1 MYLKTPRDSL
11 LKCLSSRL
19 PAPVPCFLLGLRFP
33 CPLPWLTL
41 PPPLCRVVDVQYLI
55 ANDGTDHTMAQL
67 TLSLSDDASV
77 LKASQAALSHSMLSC
92 LPARLP
98 ACSPAG
104 LLTLMPNLTP
114 GLSVRPPAP
123 ICLPAPA
130 GYLLARG
137 GAPAGGWPCRV
148 CCPPQ
153 PLPGLMHCQVL
164 GGRRAVPGTPECCAA
179 HMLMCSCARAVWCG
193 AGRSGSSGRC
203 CGRCCAAQAVAQGRQ
218 SLGG

>member
-1 MYLKTPRDSL
+1 MYLKAPTDSL
-11 LKCLSSRL
+11 LKCLSSR
-19 PAPVPCFLLGLRFP
+19 PP
-33 CPLPWLTL
+33 CPCALLWSLSSLPLPPPWLIL

-98 ACSPAG
+98 ACSPSG

-114 GLSVRPPAP
+114 GLSVCPPAP
-123 ICLPAPA
+123 ICLPACLPAPA

-137 GAPAGGWPCRV
+137 GAPAGGWPRRV

-164 GGRRAVPGTPECCAA
+164 GGRRAVPGAPECCAA
-179 HMLMCSCARAVWCG
+179 HVLMCPCCVVWCWEVG
-193 AGRSGSSGRC
+193 GQWEVLWEVLRC
-203 CGRCCAAQAVAQGRQ
+203 TDTWHRADRV
-218 SLGG
+218 

>member
-1 MYLKTPRDSL
+1 MYLKTPTDSL

-77 LKASQAALSHSMLSC
+77 LKASQAALSC

-98 ACSPAG
+98 ACSPSG

-114 GLSVRPPAP
+114 GLSVCPPAP
-123 ICLPAPA
+123 ICLPAC
-130 GYLLARG
+130 
-137 GAPAGGWPCRV
+137 PCRIPACAWRCPRRWLAMPSLLSTAAASRPHALPSAGRSASSARCAGML
-148 CCPPQ
+148 CCSCAHVPV
-153 PLPGLMHCQVL
+153 LCGVVL
-164 GGRRAVPGTPECCAA
+164 GGRGAVGGAVGGAA
-179 HMLMCSCARAVWCG
+179 LHRH
-193 AGRSGSSGRC
+193 
-203 CGRCCAAQAVAQGRQ
+203 VAQGRQ
-218 SLGG
+218 SL